1 MFEKEWNKI
10 AKEVYKNAV
19 NHGFWKD
26 EVNDGERMALI
37 HAEISELAKIE
48 YNQSREYMHG
58 KSFWGVNMD
67 DTQYNDDA
75 EYLLNMIQSFH
86 LVLKENKNKPVR
98 KIIEAYEQ
106 YFKFQL
112 G

>member
-1 MFEKEWNKI
+1 
-10 AKEVYKNAV
+10 
-19 NHGFWKD
+19 
-26 EVNDGERMALI
+26 
-37 HAEISELAKIE
+37 
-48 YNQSREYMHG
+48 
-58 KSFWGVNMD
+58 MD
-67 DTQYNDDA
+67 DTQFNDDA

-86 LVLKENKNKPVR
+86 LVLKENKKKPVR